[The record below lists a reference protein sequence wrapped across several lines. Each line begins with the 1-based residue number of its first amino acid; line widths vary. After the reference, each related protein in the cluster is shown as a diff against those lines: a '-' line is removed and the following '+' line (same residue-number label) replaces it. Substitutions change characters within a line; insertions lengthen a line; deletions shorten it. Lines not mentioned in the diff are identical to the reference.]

1 MYFPDIKSVKI
12 IITGLTVR
20 RGQTL
25 RCHSLSRWVK
35 TPSWLSFEILQP
47 GTISTSPTS
56 GRNQE
61 KEYSRAWRGRDQWNS
76 KLKLF
81 SANGSLSASVLCL
94 KLPQTMTSNNHREAG
109 PARVKRIENVT
120 NGWTFQDDF
129 SRWLAEIED
138 TPGVSASRWQ
148 QSRTFVGSWAT
159 IRKPGSERIVEFYS
173 KQKKMTER
181 MKLSAGQWNYNLL

>member
-1 MYFPDIKSVKI
+1 MRP
-12 IITGLTVR
+12 
-20 RGQTL
+20 
-25 RCHSLSRWVK
+25 
-35 TPSWLSFEILQP
+35 
-47 GTISTSPTS
+47 STSTS
-56 GRNQE
+56 NHRPVQ
-61 KEYSRAWRGRDQWNS
+61 RGRDQWNS

-120 NGWTFQDDF
+120 NGWTFQHDF

-138 TPGVSASRWQ
+138 TPGVSASRGQ

-173 KQKKMTER
+173 KQEKMTER
-181 MKLSAGQWNYNLL
+181 MKLSAGQWNYNYCKTSLVCKINYLTHDFYQKNIQWDYF